1 MGNILRLL
9 VVTFALLLGATGF
22 GLWAATATTD
32 RATAHHFAGGA
43 GGLDLPT
50 RLPALW

>member
-22 GLWAATATTD
+22 GLWAATATTTD
-32 RATAHHFAGGA
+32 RTTAHHFA

-50 RLPALW
+50 RIPPLW